1 MTERFSGRTV
11 LVTGASRG
19 IGAAVARAFAYEGAA
34 VALVH
39 EPSAERT
46 KEAEALALELR
57 GGGLQAQAFPVDL
70 ASDVGPKAL
79 VDTVRASLGTIH
91 VVVANAAASGR
102 RAPFD
107 EVEVREWDHVNQVN
121 TRSTWLLISAAK
133 DDLVATGGSVVTVTS
148 VMVRTGQP
156 LSVAY
161 TASKAAI
168 IGITRSLA
176 RELGASGVRV
186 NAVMPGAIRTEHE
199 SELGES
205 AEDIAASVLPLQAL
219 KRRGD
224 AEDLSGAFLFL
235 ASDDA
240 RFITGQVLPVDG
252 GWVLH

>member
-1 MTERFSGRTV
+1 MSQRFAGRTV
-11 LVTGASRG
+11 IVTGASRG
-19 IGAAVARAFAYEGAA
+19 IGAAVARAFAHEGAA
-34 VALVH
+34 VALAY
-39 EPSAERT
+39 EPSKARRN
-46 KEAEALALELR
+46 EAEQLALELR
-57 GGGLQAQAFPVDL
+57 NDGRKAQAFAVDL
-70 ASDVGPKAL
+70 ADASSPSDLVADVREALGP
-79 VDTVRASLGTIH
+79 IH

-107 EVEVREWDHVNQVN
+107 EVEVPEWDHVNSVN
-121 TRSTWLLISAAK
+121 TRGTWLLARAAK
-133 DDLVATGGSVVTVTS
+133 NDLVATGGSIVTVTS

-176 RELGASGVRV
+176 RELGDSGVRV
-186 NAVMPGAIRTEHE
+186 NAVMPGAIQTEHE
-199 SELGES
+199 AELDET
-205 AEDIAASVLPLQAL
+205 AADIAAEVLPLQAL
-219 KRRGD
+219 KRRGVAD
-224 AEDLSGAFLFL
+224 DLAGAFLFL